1 MRVAFCGLG
10 GMGRPMATRL
20 LDAGIELTV
29 WNRSPGPAEE
39 LERLGASVAAAPS
52 AAADGAAVA
61 ITMLA
66 DDAAVRQVV
75 AGPDGLFEGATAGT
89 VVVDMS
95 TVSPETSRSLADLA
109 SEGVDVL
116 DAPVKGGPAK
126 AAAGELKILV
136 GGPEEAFERAGPI
149 LSHLGSTRR
158 LGPNGAGAAAKLLNN
173 YAVITLVSV
182 MGEALMLAEALGI
195 ERNAALEILG
205 GTPLAKT
212 VEDQWPRASGAAPAS
227 FPMRL
232 AAKDLR
238 LAVDAGRRDGR
249 PLPLAEEAVARLDRA
264 LEAGLGDEDQ
274 ARVVS
279 VFMDDG

>member
-1 MRVAFCGLG
+1 MRVAFYGLG

-29 WNRSPGPAEE
+29 WNRSPGPAED

-61 ITMLA
+61 ITMLSD
-66 DDAAVRQVV
+66 DDAVQQVV
-75 AGPDGLFEGATAGT
+75 AGPGGVFEGVAPGT

-95 TVSPETSRSLADLA
+95 TVSPDTARSLAERA
-109 SEGVDVL
+109 PPGVEVL
-116 DAPVKGGPAK
+116 DAPVKGGPAR

-136 GGPEEAFERAGPI
+136 GGPEEAFDRAGPI
-149 LSHLGSTRR
+149 LSFLGSSRR
-158 LGPNGAGAAAKLLNN
+158 LGPNGAGAAAKVLNN

-182 MGEALMLAEALGI
+182 FGEALALADALGI
-195 ERNAALEILG
+195 DRDVALEILG
-205 GTPLAKT
+205 GTPLANT
-212 VEDQWPRASGAAPAS
+212 SEHQWPRASGAAPPS

-238 LAVDAGRRDGR
+238 LAIDAGRRAGR
-249 PLPLAEEAVARLDRA
+249 PMPLAEEALARLDRA
-264 LEAGLGDEDQ
+264 LDAGLADEDQ

-279 VFMDDG
+279 VVIDDG

>member
-1 MRVAFCGLG
+1 
-10 GMGRPMATRL
+10 MATRL
-20 LDAGIELTV
+20 LETGVELTV
-29 WNRSPGPAEE
+29 WNRSEGPAEE
-39 LERLGASVAAAPS
+39 LQRLGASVAAAPS
-52 AAADGAAVA
+52 AAADDAAVS

-66 DDAAVRQVV
+66 DDAAVQRVV
-75 AGPDGLFEGATAGT
+75 AGPDGLFEGAARGT
-89 VVVDMS
+89 VVIDMS
-95 TVSPETSRSLADLA
+95 TVSPDTSRSLAA
-109 SEGVDVL
+109 RAPEGVDVL

-136 GGPEEAFERAGPI
+136 GGPEDAFERAGPI
-149 LSHLGSTRR
+149 LSHLGSSRH
-158 LGPNGAGAAAKLLNN
+158 LGPNGAGAAAKVLNN

-182 MGEALMLAEALGI
+182 MAEALALAEALGI
-195 ERNAALEILG
+195 ERDAALEVLG

-212 VEDQWPRASGAAPAS
+212 VEHQWPRASGASPAS

-238 LAVDAGRRDGR
+238 LAVDAGRRAGR
-249 PLPLAEEAVARLDRA
+249 PLPIAEDAVARLDRA

-279 VFMDDG
+279 VVIDG